1 MKKIILVLTA
11 LALAATPVMAGKKN
25 HNNGNNDWNTE
36 TYNYNYTYKY
46 KYKYDNGNDDA
57 WIAGVGGLLGGLL
70 LGGALANPGPR
81 YYDGPTPQEYCGTRW
96 ETRWN
101 AVYQQWEKIPHTVCW
116 VQ

>member
-11 LALAATPVMAGKKN
+11 LALAATPVMAGRKN

-46 KYKYDNGNDDA
+46 KYDNGNDDA
-57 WIAGVGGLLGGLL
+57 WIAGVGGLIGGLL

-101 AVYQQWEKIPHTVCW
+101 TVYQQWEKIPHTVCW